1 VDILLI
7 DDIQFLGNKGS
18 SQEEFFHTFNQLHV
32 SKKQIVI
39 CSDRPPKEIQ
49 NIEDRL
55 VSRFEWGLVT
65 DIQMPDLETRI
76 AILQKKAQI
85 RNYEVPEDVISFLAQ
100 NVPSNIRELEGALNR
115 IIACAELNSEPIT
128 EENAT
133 QWLKDIIRHNSK
145 GPVSVDTIQQI
156 VAENFSLTVE
166 DLVGNRRTSD
176 IALAR
181 QVAMYLCR
189 KLTDISLQ
197 QIGFSF
203 RKKDHTTVL
212 HAQRKISKLVEEQ
225 PRMKEIVDNIEA
237 KL

>member
-1 VDILLI
+1 
-7 DDIQFLGNKGS
+7 
-18 SQEEFFHTFNQLHV
+18 
-32 SKKQIVI
+32 
-39 CSDRPPKEIQ
+39 
-49 NIEDRL
+49 
-55 VSRFEWGLVT
+55 
-65 DIQMPDLETRI
+65 
-76 AILQKKAQI
+76 
-85 RNYEVPEDVISFLAQ
+85 
-100 NVPSNIRELEGALNR
+100 
-115 IIACAELNSEPIT
+115 
-128 EENAT
+128 
-133 QWLKDIIRHNSK
+133 
-145 GPVSVDTIQQI
+145 
-156 VAENFSLTVE
+156 LTVE